1 METKST
7 VKPSKEEENQLQ
19 PREWLVG
26 LQTAFLSAPEQ
37 KGQVKALFKVKETLS
52 HRNCPL

>member
-26 LQTAFLSAPEQ
+26 LQTAFLNAPEQ
-37 KGQVKALFKVKETLS
+37 KRQVKAPFKVKETLS
-52 HRNCPL
+52 HRNCLL